1 MDYYLPIWFQ
11 AIKLTTAV
19 GSGIRCLPFVASA
32 IISIVISGILL
43 QKVGYYTVFMLVS
56 AAFMSMGSGLFTL
69 LTVSSGASHWASFGV
84 IAGIGIGTGLQMPNI
99 AAQVVLNRRQVSMG
113 TALMML
119 GQSLGGGIFVSVTQS
134 VLNNRLVDA
143 VAQLGVSGLDASTVM
158 NTGAT
163 QLRDLIPA
171 AQLPAFVVL
180 YNEAIVHGAFYVA
193 VALSVVSM
201 IGALCMEW
209 KSVQKRQPAS
219 PVEDHGAEAKGT
231 Q

>member
-56 AAFMSMGSGLFTL
+56 AAFMSIGSGLFTL
-69 LTVSSGASHWASFGV
+69 LTVSSDASHWASFGV

-163 QLRDLIPA
+163 QLTDLIPA

-180 YNEAIVHGAFYVA
+180 YNEAIVHGAFFVA

-209 KSVQKRQPAS
+209 RSVRKRQPAS
-219 PVEDHGAEAKGT
+219 PFEDHGAEAEGI

>member
-1 MDYYLPIWFQ
+1 
-11 AIKLTTAV
+11 
-19 GSGIRCLPFVASA
+19 
-32 IISIVISGILL
+32 
-43 QKVGYYTVFMLVS
+43 
-56 AAFMSMGSGLFTL
+56 
-69 LTVSSGASHWASFGV
+69 
-84 IAGIGIGTGLQMPNI
+84 
-99 AAQVVLNRRQVSMG
+99 VLNRRQVSMG

-143 VAQLGVSGLDASTVM
+143 ITQLGVPGLDASIVM

-171 AQLPAFVVL
+171 AQLPAFVGL

-209 KSVQKRQPAS
+209 KSVQKRQAS
-219 PVEDHGAEAKGT
+219 HAEDHGEKGQGAE
-231 Q
+231 